1 MLHRPPTAWQHYRGA
16 ILGGIGIITVQ
27 TALIA
32 ALLVHRSRRRAA
44 EEQGRDLT
52 RRLLT
57 AHEDERRRLARELH
71 DDLSQRLARLAIDAG
86 QMEQRLQ
93 TVNEESVTPSVSD
106 GLAQLSDDVHALSY
120 QLHPSLIEDLGLV
133 EALQTE
139 CERFSESEG
148 IPVTLETT
156 ALEAELIPESS
167 LCLYR
172 IAQEALRNASR
183 HAGASHVTMSLAR
196 VNGEV
201 CLEVTD
207 DGAGFE
213 PSELP
218 ARASLGHASMK
229 EGPSGPRPAS
239 DPEQPRPRNHDRG
252 LRAREGVDRVSR
264 PRVLLADDHQMVAE
278 GLKNLLTPEFDLVG
292 VVQDGRAL
300 VSAARKLRPDVIVA
314 DITMPRLSGIEALE
328 ELKKGDPGVK
338 LVFLTMHRQVAYA
351 RRALKAGASGFVLKH
366 SASKELVLAIRAALD
381 GQTFITPALAKE
393 IRQPWNADL
402 SGKPAAALT
411 RRQREVVQLLAE
423 GKTAK
428 EIADVL
434 GVSTR
439 TVEFHKYEMMQSLGI
454 QNSAELIHFAI
465 KHGIVQI

>member
-1 MLHRPPTAWQHYRGA
+1 
-16 ILGGIGIITVQ
+16 
-27 TALIA
+27 
-32 ALLVHRSRRRAA
+32 
-44 EEQGRDLT
+44 
-52 RRLLT
+52 
-57 AHEDERRRLARELH
+57 
-71 DDLSQRLARLAIDAG
+71 
-86 QMEQRLQ
+86 
-93 TVNEESVTPSVSD
+93 
-106 GLAQLSDDVHALSY
+106 
-120 QLHPSLIEDLGLV
+120 
-133 EALQTE
+133 
-139 CERFSESEG
+139 
-148 IPVTLETT
+148 
-156 ALEAELIPESS
+156 
-167 LCLYR
+167 
-172 IAQEALRNASR
+172 
-183 HAGASHVTMSLAR
+183 
-196 VNGEV
+196 
-201 CLEVTD
+201 
-207 DGAGFE
+207 
-213 PSELP
+213 
-218 ARASLGHASMK
+218 
-229 EGPSGPRPAS
+229 
-239 DPEQPRPRNHDRG
+239 
-252 LRAREGVDRVSR
+252 VSR

-328 ELKKGDPGVK
+328 ELKKDDPGVK

-393 IRQPWNADL
+393 IRRPWNADP

-465 KHGIVQI
+465 KHRIVQI